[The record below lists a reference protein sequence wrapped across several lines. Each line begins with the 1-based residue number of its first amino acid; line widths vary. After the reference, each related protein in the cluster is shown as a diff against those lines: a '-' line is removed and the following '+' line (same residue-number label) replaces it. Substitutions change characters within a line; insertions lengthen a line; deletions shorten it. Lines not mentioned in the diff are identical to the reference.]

1 MTEKDWRIA
10 AALFVVISSVYFAT
24 IAGITSSND
33 GSHYALVRAL
43 ADKRSFEISEYL
55 SFTENQDY
63 ALRGDLRFSDR
74 PPGTAI
80 LTAPIYAASQVLP
93 PPLAQLHSKHDPDN
107 LRLIYA
113 VLLPVIAASATAI
126 ILFWILRAHF
136 ALPLWSSVLTTLAFA
151 FGTMA
156 WKYGSLLYSH
166 ATSGLCVM
174 LAVALLLH
182 REGNSTLSGTQRSGV
197 KSNAKRAAPSESSGR
212 DAPFDYGPEQH
223 RPSAQDASSDFWLG
237 LLLGASVLMEYTNIV
252 FVALVGLYWLWTSP
266 PLSRRGWLS
275 SGEGGLGGVR
285 LALGLLL
292 PALFLMWYNT
302 VNFGG
307 PLKLSTFN
315 ADTTRW
321 PQNLSFLTDFATPIW
336 VGLPA
341 MLFYGSDNQGLFWLA
356 PIALLGLVG
365 LKGLWQ
371 WSRRECVLVIGV
383 FVAMLL
389 LFSTSTTFNPF
400 TNDGRYITPFLGLW
414 FVVVGFGISRAQS
427 RIQRFAAPM
436 NFLISFFSPLIIYGL
451 LFLSIRNQIMHI
463 AFSWGHDLNLAA
475 MRPWAAAPENIAVL
489 WNAVFPNMLNLPLW
503 WGTLAM
509 VWLAWR
515 LWQARGRAA
524 ELESLKH

>member
-10 AALFVVISSVYFAT
+10 ALLFVAISSVYFAT
-24 IAGITSSND
+24 VAGITSSND
-33 GSHYALVRAL
+33 GSHYALARAL
-43 ADKRSFEISEYL
+43 ADKQSFEISEYL
-55 SFTENQDY
+55 EFTENQDY

-80 LTAPIYAASQVLP
+80 LTAPVYAASQVLP
-93 PPLAQLHSKHDPDN
+93 PPLVQLRSKHDPDN
-107 LRLIYA
+107 SRLVYA
-113 VLLPVIAASATAI
+113 LLVPVIAASVTAI

-151 FGTMA
+151 FGTMT

-166 ATSGLCVM
+166 ATSGLAVM
-174 LAVALLLH
+174 AAVALLL
-182 REGNSTLSGTQRSGV
+182 RSQTCEV
-197 KSNAKRAAPSESSGR
+197 SKTSQV
-212 DAPFDYGPEQH
+212 F
-223 RPSAQDASSDFWLG
+223 LG
-237 LLLGASVLMEYTNIV
+237 LLLGLSVLMEYTNIV
-252 FVALVGLYWLWTSP
+252 FVALVGFFWLTGLPDYGIINSP
-266 PLSRRGWLS
+266 YRQRQIILFAI
-275 SGEGGLGGVR
+275 GG
-285 LALGLLL
+285 LL

-356 PIALLGLVG
+356 PISLLGLLG
-365 LKGLWQ
+365 LKGMWAR
-371 WSRRECVLVIGV
+371 SRRESILVIGV

-389 LFSTSTTFNPF
+389 LFSTSTTFNPY

-414 FVVVGFGISRAQS
+414 FVAVGFGISWMQS
-427 RIQRFAAPM
+427 RIQSAPT

-451 LFLSIRNQIMHI
+451 LFLSVRNQFMHI
-463 AFSWGHDLNLAA
+463 AFSWGHDLNAA
-475 MRPWAAAPENIAVL
+475 GLRPLAAAPENIVAL
-489 WNAVFPNMLNLPLW
+489 WQAVFPNALNLPLW
-503 WGTLAM
+503 WGM
-509 VWLAWR
+509 VGVGWLAWR
-515 LWQARGRAA
+515 LWWERKEIRRSITTDA
-524 ELESLKH
+524 